1 MSTCAEDAQSGPQ
14 AWSERRRPLSFVD
27 SPLFGAS
34 LVPTDMRDVFG
45 YDAFLRRCVETE
57 VALARVQ
64 AQLGIIP
71 HAAALGIAEAA
82 ATYRFDLDRLARET
96 AIVGYPV
103 LPIVEQLAAAA
114 GDAGRYLHWGA
125 TTQDIMDTATVLQAR
140 AGVDLVERLLEDTI
154 AALLRLAVDHRDT
167 PMAGR
172 THLQHALPITFGYKA
187 AVWVS
192 GLLRHRERI
201 GQMKSR
207 VLVVEFSG
215 AAGTL
220 ASLGSEGLRVQE
232 ALAQEL
238 GLGAPSITWH
248 SSRDGLAE
256 AVQLLGLV
264 TGSLAKIAL
273 DVSIMTTTELGE
285 VSEPFVRHR
294 GASSTMPQKRN
305 PISCELI
312 IAAARMVRQHAG
324 LMLDAMAH
332 DFERATGPWHLEWA
346 AVPESFALTAGAL
359 AQASS
364 MLSGLDVHPERMRAN
379 LDASRGLIVAEAV
392 MMALAPITGRQAAHD
407 LVYAGCRTAD
417 RTGKS
422 LFAVL
427 SEVGAVTTALGVD
440 RLAELTDP
448 ANYLGLAG
456 VMVDRILVA
465 ATHSEHRA
473 RNGE

>member
-1 MSTCAEDAQSGPQ
+1 MSTCADAPPSNVASRVEAQSWQG
-14 AWSERRRPLSFVD
+14 APLSFVD
-27 SPLFGAS
+27 SPLSGAS
-34 LVPTDMRDVFG
+34 FVPAEMRDIFG

-57 VALARVQ
+57 VALAGAQ
-64 AQLGIIP
+64 ARLGIIP
-71 HAAALGIAEAA
+71 EAA
-82 ATYRFDLDRLARET
+82 ARGIAQTAATHRFDVDRLARET

-103 LPIVEQLAAAA
+103 LPMVEQLAAAA
-114 GDAGRYLHWGA
+114 GEAGRYLHWGA
-125 TTQDIMDTATVLQAR
+125 TTQDIMDTATVLQVR
-140 AGVDLVERLLEDTI
+140 AGIELIMRLLDETV
-154 AALLRLAVDHRDT
+154 AALRRLAAEHRDT

-187 AVWVS
+187 AVWLS

-201 GQMKSR
+201 SQLKDR

-220 ASLGSEGLRVQE
+220 ASLGTEGLAVQAE
-232 ALAQEL
+232 IAREL
-238 GLGAPSITWH
+238 GLGVPAITWH
-248 SSRDGLAE
+248 SSRDSLAE
-256 AVQLLGLV
+256 AVQVLGLV

-273 DVSIMTTTELGE
+273 DVSIMTATELGE

-312 IAAARMVRQHAG
+312 VAAAKMVRQHAG

-359 AQASS
+359 AQAAF
-364 MLSGLDVHPERMRAN
+364 MLAGLEVHPERMRAN

-392 MMALAPITGRQAAHD
+392 MMALAPLTGRQAAHD
-407 LVYAGCRTAD
+407 LVYAGCRTAE
-417 RTGKS
+417 RTGRS
-422 LFAVL
+422 LFEVLAESDAV
-427 SEVGAVTTALGVD
+427 ATPLGRD

-448 ANYLGLAG
+448 ANYLGAAG
-456 VMVDRILVA
+456 VMVDRILA
-465 ATHSEHRA
+465 ATA
-473 RNGE
+473 CP